1 LRKSWEGFGLCRHN
15 PWPKDYEVV
24 VLDRLGI
31 DGGSDT
37 SPQEEENA
45 PDFAVAKPIS
55 PSLLGFIRLA
65 NPEGATR
72 EQLRKSLGSLTLHFA
87 MRTLP

>member
-24 VLDRLGI
+24 VLHRLGI
-31 DGGSDT
+31 DGGSGT
-37 SPQEEENA
+37 SA

-55 PSLLGFIRLA
+55 PSLLGFIRLS

-72 EQLRKSLGSLTLHFA
+72 EQMRKSLGSLTLHFA
-87 MRTLP
+87 LPTLP